1 MEKMWGSKWV
11 SGLQVGAESVYVIQE
26 STPGNDQGKLVTIP
40 ASVAGLN
47 KAIQETS
54 LITIFFFF
62 KGV

>member
-1 MEKMWGSKWV
+1 M

-54 LITIFFFF
+54 LITIFFF